1 MSPFI
6 VFPAIDLRHGQVVRL
21 QEGDPARQTNYDPD
35 PEVAARRWLNL
46 GAKYLHVVN
55 LDGAFGEHSEA
66 NRSALITLIRVAH
79 EFSAQVQFGGGLRSL
94 DAIDDVLCLG
104 ASRVVLGTVAV
115 EHPELVEA
123 ALARWGSVRIAAGLD
138 AREGMV
144 HVRGW
149 QQATGVPVHEL
160 AQKLAAIGLRWLVY
174 TDIARDGLQTGLNI
188 QATVEL
194 ARQSGLSVI
203 ASGGVGGWADIE
215 SACRAGLPGV
225 IVGKA
230 LYENKFEPGELF
242 GYQCIKDQT

>member
-1 MSPFI
+1 MSPFT

-35 PEVAARRWLNL
+35 PDQAARRWLSL
-46 GAKYLHVVN
+46 GAKYLHIVN

-66 NRSALITLIRVAH
+66 NRSALIALTKIAQ

-94 DAIDDVLCLG
+94 DAIDDVLCMG
-104 ASRVVLGTVAV
+104 VSRVVLGTVAV

-138 AREGMV
+138 ARGGMV

-149 QQATGVPVHEL
+149 QQATGVPVQEL
-160 AQKLAAIGLRWLVY
+160 ARKLANLGLRWLVY

-188 QATVEL
+188 QATSDL

-215 SACRAGLPGV
+215 NACQAGLPGV

-230 LYENKFEPGELF
+230 LYENKFEAGDLF
-242 GYQCIKDQT
+242 RYQCEKDEN

>member
-35 PEVAARRWLNL
+35 PEAAARRWLNL
-46 GAKYLHVVN
+46 GAKFLHVVN

-66 NRSALITLIRVAH
+66 NRSALISLTRVAH
-79 EFSAQVQFGGGLRSL
+79 EFSAQLQFGGGLRSL

-104 ASRVVLGTVAV
+104 VSRVVLGTVAV

-123 ALARWGSVRIAAGLD
+123 ALAHWGAVRIAAGLD
-138 AREGMV
+138 ARDGMV

-188 QATVEL
+188 QATAEL

-242 GYQCIKDQT
+242 GYQCEKDQT